1 MSFDPA
7 LLQPAVLAFGIASFI
22 LGGLVKG
29 TLGVG
34 LPLVVVPLL
43 SLALPSPTAIAL
55 VSVPVVASNLLQ
67 VWQASPGTR
76 QVRRFL
82 PLSVCLV
89 LATIVTVPMTLAM
102 APRTLSMLLAGAVL
116 LAVATMTFNPRL
128 DIAPRHERFASA
140 AVGLLSGLLGGV
152 SSLTGPV
159 VITYLTSLR
168 LTREQFVGTV
178 SVIYLFG
185 MAPLYMALAWAGR
198 LGVSELGL
206 SLLACLPVFAGM
218 ALGKRLRYTL
228 SEALFRRLL
237 LGFLVLVAVALLL
250 K

>member
-1 MSFDPA
+1 
-7 LLQPAVLAFGIASFI
+7 
-22 LGGLVKG
+22 
-29 TLGVG
+29 
-34 LPLVVVPLL
+34 
-43 SLALPSPTAIAL
+43 
-55 VSVPVVASNLLQ
+55 
-67 VWQASPGTR
+67 
-76 QVRRFL
+76 
-82 PLSVCLV
+82 
-89 LATIVTVPMTLAM
+89 MTLAM
-102 APRTLSMLLAGAVL
+102 SPRTLSALLAGAVL
-116 LAVATMTFNPRL
+116 LAVAAMAFNPKL
-128 DIAPRHERFASA
+128 DIAPRHERIASA

-185 MAPLYMALAWAGR
+185 MAPLYLALAWAGR

-218 ALGKRLRYTL
+218 ALGKRLRYAL
-228 SEALFRRLL
+228 SEALFRQLL
-237 LGFLVLVAVALLL
+237 LGFLVLVALALLL